1 MRKKVR
7 QQPEDNRISYI
18 KKPMA
23 VNSYMCLSQAS
34 IGVLLFIIG
43 LAIGIRTQGNI
54 PLGGAAVC
62 FSSLLFSVVGIRYG
76 IVSFREKDKNY
87 ILAKIGTYINGVLA
101 IIWLVMILI
110 GFGGIAG

>member
-1 MRKKVR
+1 MRKKVK

-23 VNSYMCLSQAS
+23 INSYMCLTLAS
-34 IGVLLFIIG
+34 IGFLLFIVG

-54 PLGGAAVC
+54 TLGGASVC
-62 FSSLLFSVVGIRYG
+62 FSSLLFSLVGIRYSFL
-76 IVSFREKDKNY
+76 SFREAEKNY
-87 ILAKIGTYINGVLA
+87 ILAKIGTSVCGALA

-110 GFGGIAG
+110 GFGGI